1 MRSRPLAMMEE
12 LRSASMAMAFSGML
26 PAIFSRPLHVGVS
39 AYRPD
44 DGLLEQ
50 AMPNCALPM
59 CACRDWPCPVWAP
72 PAQTTNRAP
81 AFVGPLLFWPYE

>member
-12 LRSASMAMAFSGML
+12 LRSASMAMAFPGML

-44 DGLLEQ
+44 DGLLER
-50 AMPNCALPM
+50 ALPNCG
-59 CACRDWPCPVWAP
+59 CRDWPCPVWAP
-72 PAQTTNRAP
+72 PTQITNRAS
-81 AFVGPLLFWPYE
+81 AFVGPLMFWPL